1 MIPHGY
7 ACRFIPDRVATGFAE
22 THVPAGATGSAGAD
36 VEKQASLDKYA
47 TCPSHETTTLGG
59 ITTEQIGSILK
70 DQFGMIPRRSS
81 MCYVKPYPSEYDLI
95 PLPPKYR
102 LPEFSK
108 FNGTEGASSIEHVS
122 RYL

>member
-1 MIPHGY
+1 
-7 ACRFIPDRVATGFAE
+7 
-22 THVPAGATGSAGAD
+22 
-36 VEKQASLDKYA
+36 
-47 TCPSHETTTLGG
+47 
-59 ITTEQIGSILK
+59 
-70 DQFGMIPRRSS
+70 

-122 RYL
+122 RYLSQLGVISASDEMRVRFFAQSLTGPAFVWYTSLGPGSVRTWKLLED